1 MRRYRHNKNACM
13 PEEEFAEGLK
23 GLVFDIDGVLFD
35 SRTSNIEYYN
45 IIRRTVQLPPISPED
60 EDFCHQASVQECMER
75 IIPPPYREAAEEAC
89 RQINYMDQL
98 LPMLALE
105 PGLLETLHWLQSWNV
120 RMAIFTNRS
129 TSVGELLRYFGL
141 EHFFQPVKTSAN
153 SPPKPSPEGLLGILS
168 EWNVA
173 PCAIAFL
180 GDSKVDELAASGA
193 GVPFWAFR
201 NAGLDARLHF
211 DDYFTMISLIT
222 PLVEGRY

>member
-1 MRRYRHNKNACM
+1 MSLLTLNKDTGR
-13 PEEEFAEGLK
+13 PEAELAKGLK

-45 IIRRTVQLPPISPED
+45 IIRRAVQLPPISPE
-60 EDFCHQASVQECMER
+60 EEEFCHQASVKECMER
-75 IIPPPYREAAEEAC
+75 IIPPPYREAAEAAC

-129 TSVGELLRYFGL
+129 TSVGELLRYFGV
-141 EHFFQPVKTSAN
+141 EHFFHPVKTAAN
-153 SPPKPSPEGLLGILS
+153 APPKPNPEGLYQILA
-168 EWNVA
+168 EWNL
-173 PCAIAFL
+173 PPGSIAFL
-180 GDSKVDELAASGA
+180 GDSKVDEMAAKGA

-201 NAGLDARLHF
+201 NACLDARLHF
-211 DDYFTMISLIT
+211 DDFFTMISLIT
-222 PLVEGRY
+222 PLVEGQ